1 MNSSISISKNLQEF
15 GQKCIKDSKGFIE
28 YSNDMKY
35 VYKMLNNK
43 IQGKTKN
50 PGSVWWYD
58 DWYNQ

>member
-1 MNSSISISKNLQEF
+1 MNSSISTSKNLQEF
-15 GQKCIKDSKGFIE
+15 GQKHIKDSKDFSE

-50 PGSVWWYD
+50 PGSV
-58 DWYNQ
+58 

>member
-1 MNSSISISKNLQEF
+1 MNSSISISENLQKF

-35 VYKMLNNK
+35 VYRMLNNK

-50 PGSVWWYD
+50 PGSV
-58 DWYNQ
+58 